1 MGDSLV
7 GTTKNIVI
15 PLRTV
20 YANRTTDTRAESA
33 KKSCKKRVFSPSIL
47 MVHRMHVGDQV
58 QKLVGVAPLVML
70 SLSVKFPFKHLKTRH
85 FQYNSHII
93 WDKVY
98 SQDISQILSCF
109 PRFIIL
115 GILIKS

>member
-1 MGDSLV
+1 MGDSPI

-15 PLRTV
+15 PLGTV
-20 YANRTTDTRAESA
+20 YANRTTQTRVKCV
-33 KKSCKKRVFSPSIL
+33 KKSCKKWVFSPLIL
-47 MVHRMHVGDQV
+47 MVHRIHMCHQV
-58 QKLVGVAPLVML
+58 QQLVGVAPLVVL
-70 SLSVKFPFKHLKTRH
+70 SLSVKFPFKHLKTRY
-85 FQYNSHII
+85 FRYNSHII